1 VNWFAKY
8 RQAGFLN
15 ELNISE
21 RRENS
26 SLLPLTLS
34 MLCVEYFNAK
44 RQHFNVVYLSTL
56 ALASVKIYLVPS
68 FIVAAGSKKQVKTRK
83 PVKRRTWRRLDEATN
98 SASHS
103 PTSYFCGDKWHVRT
117 LDSKHG
123 KEGARANAR
132 ERESERDRERE
143 RELG

>member
-1 VNWFAKY
+1 
-8 RQAGFLN
+8 
-15 ELNISE
+15 
-21 RRENS
+21 
-26 SLLPLTLS
+26 

-103 PTSYFCGDKWHVRT
+103 PTSYFCGDKWHVRWIANMER
-117 LDSKHG
+117 K
-123 KEGARANAR
+123 ARARMPEKERAR
-132 ERESERDRERE
+132 ETERE
-143 RELG
+143 KEN